1 MSDQLQVACTDFI
14 VMHELIK
21 NNNKKTRRNRRWWIS
36 KMYKNNTDRGLNLL
50 NDMQF
55 DENILHFQNFT
66 RMSSEDFELLIS
78 LIRPKVVK
86 QDTNMRPAVTVK
98 IRPAVTLRFL
108 ATGESYTS
116 LQYLFKI
123 SKQIISRIIP
133 EVCMA
138 LLEVLKTY
146 VKVIQF
152 LCLFINMIEI

>member
-1 MSDQLQVACTDFI
+1 MSDQLQVCAAAFI

-21 NNNKKTRRNRRWWIS
+21 KKNKKNRRDRRWWIS

-66 RMSSEDFELLIS
+66 RMSSEDFELLIN
-78 LIRPKVVK
+78 LIGPKVAK

-98 IRPAVTLRFL
+98 IRLAVTLRFL
-108 ATGESYTS
+108 ATGDSYTS

-123 SKQIISRIIP
+123 SKQIISKIIP
-133 EVCMA
+133 EVCVA
-138 LLEVLKTY
+138 LIEVLKTY

-152 LCLFINMIEI
+152 IVIYKYN